1 MYCFSERDVIL
12 PNYVWRVAI
21 DLDDRSYEDVITTI
35 SSDLMLVNKQKNE
48 FTPIPDLKQFEN
60 ILNNLEFRLLNF
72 RQILH
77 KLHSRQGILKL
88 GGTILKIVFGVAT
101 VSDMHLLYKALD
113 DLKSKDIDIVHSLS
127 NQVIYN
133 RNLDLT
139 VWANSDAILN
149 VSTIV
154 KNKIVQS
161 HVRYLQI
168 VSDIWLNVTIYSQSV
183 LDMVF
188 RQLEFA
194 LLQLT
199 QRIDELL
206 AAVQYILLGN
216 CQ

>member
-1 MYCFSERDVIL
+1 M
-12 PNYVWRVAI
+12 
-21 DLDDRSYEDVITTI
+21 
-35 SSDLMLVNKQKNE
+35 
-48 FTPIPDLKQFEN
+48 
-60 ILNNLEFRLLNF
+60 
-72 RQILH
+72 
-77 KLHSRQGILKL
+77 
-88 GGTILKIVFGVAT
+88 
-101 VSDMHLLYKALD
+101 
-113 DLKSKDIDIVHSLS
+113 
-127 NQVIYN
+127 
-133 RNLDLT
+133 
-139 VWANSDAILN
+139 
-149 VSTIV
+149 STIV